1 MVTQVEKIVLSL
13 SGVKQ
18 GEEGA
23 EGIAARCHAAG
34 GLIEAELGELREEL
48 GYKKLGKW
56 VLAEVAESLKK
67 ARLGYFPL
75 DRLDPVQN
83 TEPRQWQTI
92 WIYER
97 DNDLRAQVIDAV
109 LNPDEHDVRAVL
121 AGLVA
126 GRTEALT
133 AEQKLDRIRALAAE

>member
-1 MVTQVEKIVLSL
+1 LEVVNMTETQD
-13 SGVKQ
+13 
-18 GEEGA
+18 GA
-23 EGIAARCHAAG
+23 EGIAARCHATG

-48 GYKKLGKW
+48 GYRKLGKW

-75 DRLDPVQN
+75 SRLDPAQN

-97 DNDLRAQVIDAV
+97 DNALRSQVIDAV
-109 LNPDEHDVRAVL
+109 LNPDEHDVRAIL
-121 AGLVA
+121 DGLVA
-126 GRTEALT
+126 GHTEVLS
-133 AEQKLDRIRALAAE
+133 AEQKLDRIRTLVAE